1 MATVNNKRSVMTLY
15 ADQRDLEG
23 HSVRLVLMEKD
34 ISVEIIYVD
43 DENKP
48 EDLNTLNPYGKLLT
62 LIDRDLVLYDSQ
74 IMMEYL
80 DERYPHPPLMPVD
93 PVARAA
99 NRQLRY
105 RISRDLF
112 SLAANVDNANKA
124 ESEKCKKLL
133 KDNLLVLVPIFDQ
146 FKYFMSD
153 DFSLVDL
160 CMSTILWRLEYWDIR
175 LGTAGRAISKYGESM
190 FERDSFKGSLSEFER
205 EIRD

>member
-1 MATVNNKRSVMTLY
+1 MVTVTNRRSVMTLF
-15 ADQRDLEG
+15 ADPKDLQG

-34 ISVEIIYVD
+34 INVEINYVT

-105 RISRDLF
+105 RISQDLY
-112 SLAANVDNANKA
+112 SLAFDIENGDQLL
-124 ESEKCKKLL
+124 SEKSKKLL
-133 KDNLLVLVPIFDQ
+133 RDNLLILAPIFDQ

-153 DFSLVDL
+153 EFSLVDL
-160 CMSTILWRLEYWDIR
+160 CMSTILWRLEHWDIR
-175 LGTAGRAISKYGESM
+175 LGMSGKQLTKYVNRYS
-190 FERDSFKGSLSEFER
+190 RWKHFKAVFQILK
-205 EIRD
+205 EI